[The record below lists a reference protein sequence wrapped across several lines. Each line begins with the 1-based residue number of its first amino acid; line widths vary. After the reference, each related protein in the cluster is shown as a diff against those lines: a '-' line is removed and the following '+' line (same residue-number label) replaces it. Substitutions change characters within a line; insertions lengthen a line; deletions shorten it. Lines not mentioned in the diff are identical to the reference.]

1 MIQTRVRSTLFALA
15 VVVWFVSFAVL
26 ARLGTWTTFAV
37 VGVAM
42 AALLIG
48 LRVVPIGLL
57 KPTRANVGVGL
68 TSGLMMVLLTHVA
81 YYGLT
86 LLAPVIGA
94 ATARL
99 VGLLNVSGFS
109 AGPRT
114 LLIVLIASCEEIL
127 FRGALPN
134 LSTRRALP
142 LREFKRRD
150 VRRVVSLAAVY
161 ALTTTPLGSPLLAI
175 CAVLCGSLWGVL
187 GLVTGSLVTP
197 MLAHVV
203 WDLGVLIVWPL
214 LT

>member
-1 MIQTRVRSTLFALA
+1 MRSTLFALA
-15 VVVWFVSFAVL
+15 VVVWFFSFAVL

-48 LRVVPIGLL
+48 LRIVPTALL
-57 KPTRANVGVGL
+57 KPNRVNVGVGL
-68 TSGLMMVLLTHVA
+68 ISGLTMVLLTHVA

-86 LLAPVIGA
+86 SLAPVIAA

-99 VGLLNVSGFS
+99 MGLLYVSGFS
-109 AGPRT
+109 ATGRT
-114 LLIVLIASCEEIL
+114 GLIVLIASCEEIL
-127 FRGALPN
+127 FRGALPE
-134 LSTRRALP
+134 LSRRRALP
-142 LREFKRRD
+142 LREFARRD

-175 CAVLCGSLWGVL
+175 CALLCGSLWGVL
-187 GLVTGSLVTP
+187 GLATGSLVAP

-214 LT
+214 LG